1 MGCFGKNVSPCWAT
15 LPSPSNPLMSNDSIR
30 PINVAEELSQ
40 SFLEYSMSVIISRAL
55 PDVRDGLKP
64 SQRRVLYAMRQ
75 LGVAPN
81 KAHVKCA
88 KIVGE
93 TMGNFHPHGDQSI
106 YTTLVNMGQPWS
118 MRDMLVDG
126 QGNFGSV
133 EGDAPASMRY
143 TEARLHHLGMA
154 MMEDLDKDTV
164 DFQPNYD
171 GSQEEPTVLPS
182 AFPNFLVNG
191 GTGIAVGMATNL
203 APHNLGEVIDGICAQ
218 IDNPHITLPELMQ
231 HIKGP
236 DFPVSCE
243 IRGIRG
249 IQSYF
254 ETGRGSMRLRGKVEI
269 EENEGGKSIIV
280 IREVP
285 YGVNRATL
293 QERIAEL
300 VGEKILTGISGMRD
314 LSDEETRIEIELKRD
329 ARPQVVVNQLFK
341 LTSLETSFSVNMLAI
356 HEKRPKQLSLKEAI
370 DCYIE
375 HRREVILR
383 RTRYLLR
390 KAEERAELLE
400 AFLLALGHLDDF
412 IKIIRDSKNR
422 DEARERLAAYEF
434 STDTAESLGI
444 LIRSQAAIKGDRYVF
459 SERQVNAILELRLY
473 QLTGMEQDKVKG
485 EYDDVLV
492 NIKDLLDILAREAR
506 VLTIIKDELKLIK
519 DKYASP
525 RKCPI
530 LAEAGEVAMEDLIAN
545 DAMIVTL
552 SHRGYVKRT
561 PASEYRL
568 QGRGGKGLKG
578 METRSAGK
586 DEEEDFIE
594 HLFSVQAH
602 DYLMF
607 FTNTGRVYVERVYE
621 LPEGSRTAM
630 GRSIRNVLNLRPD
643 EKIAAL
649 LRLERT
655 TDDDGND
662 VTFREDAGFV
672 FFATKLGKVKKT
684 ALNDFRNYRKD
695 GIIAINLEEQNEL
708 IGVRLT
714 SGSNELV
721 LVTHEGL
728 SLRFHEEDSRPMGRN
743 SMGVMGIRPRET
755 DYVIGLALVTEDSTL
770 LVASENG
777 LGKRTPFDDYRKQS
791 RGGKGIITM
800 KVTEKTGPVV
810 GAVTV
815 TEKDELMLMTS
826 TGQSIRIRVSE
837 IRETGRNAQGVKL
850 LSLKDGEKLQDVS
863 LVIADGEDAPGES
876 TEASAPETPPA
887 SDAPEAQAD

>member
-1 MGCFGKNVSPCWAT
+1 
-15 LPSPSNPLMSNDSIR
+15 MSEEHIK

-75 LGVAPN
+75 LGVTPG
-81 KAHVKCA
+81 KPHVKCA
-88 KIVGE
+88 RIVGE

-106 YTTLVNMGQPWS
+106 YSTLVNMGQPWS
-118 MRDMLVDG
+118 MREMLVDG

-133 EGDAPASMRY
+133 EGDGAASMRY
-143 TEARLHHLGMA
+143 TEARLHPLGMA

-171 GSQEEPTVLPS
+171 GSQNEPTVLPS

-203 APHNLGEVIDGICAQ
+203 APHNLGEVVDAICAQ
-218 IDNPHITLPELMQ
+218 IDNPEITLPELMR
-231 HIKGP
+231 HIQGP

-249 IQSYF
+249 IEEYF
-254 ETGRGSMRLRGKVEI
+254 RTGRGSMRLRGKMEI
-269 EENEGGKSIIV
+269 EENAAGRSFII

-300 VGEKILTGISGMRD
+300 VNEKTLTGISGMRD
-314 LSDEETRIEIELKRD
+314 LSAEDTRIEIELKRD
-329 ARPQVVVNQLFK
+329 ARPQVVMAQLFK
-341 LTSLETSFSVNMLAI
+341 LTSMETSFSVNMLAI
-356 HEKRPKQLSLKEAI
+356 HKNRPKQLSLKEAI
-370 DCYIE
+370 DAYIE
-375 HRREVILR
+375 HRREVVIR
-383 RTRYLLR
+383 RTRWLLG

-412 IKIIRDSKNR
+412 IKIIRSSKNR
-422 DEARERLAAYEF
+422 DEARERLAAYQF
-434 STDTAESLGI
+434 PLATAEALGI
-444 LIRSQAAIKGDRYVF
+444 LIRSQAAVQGDTYAF

-473 QLTGMEQDKVKG
+473 QLTGMERDKVKA
-485 EYDDVLV
+485 EYDGVLAD
-492 NIKDLLDILAREAR
+492 IKDLLDILAREER
-506 VLTIIKDELKLIK
+506 VLILIK
-519 DKYASP
+519 DDLRAIKERFASP
-525 RKCPI
+525 RKCTI
-530 LAEAGEVAMEDLIAN
+530 VAEVGEVAMEDLIAN

-552 SHRGYVKRT
+552 SHRGCVKRT
-561 PASEYRL
+561 PVSEYRL
-568 QGRGGKGLKG
+568 QARGGKGLKG
-578 METRSAGK
+578 METRATGK
-586 DEEEDFIE
+586 NEPDDFIE

-602 DYLMF
+602 DYLLF
-607 FTNTGRVYVERVYE
+607 FTNTGRMYVERVYE

-630 GRSIRNVLNLRPD
+630 GRSIQNVLNLKPE

-649 LRLERT
+649 LRLERMV
-655 TDDDGND
+655 DENGND
-662 VTFREDAGFV
+662 ITFREEAGFV
-672 FFATKLGKVKKT
+672 FFATRSGKVKKT
-684 ALNDFRNYRKD
+684 ALYEFRNYRKD
-695 GIIAINLEEQNEL
+695 GLIAINLEENNEL

-714 SGSNELV
+714 SGSDEII

-728 SLRFHEEDSRPMGRN
+728 SLRFHEDDARPLGRGTA
-743 SMGVMGIRPRET
+743 GVMGIRPVEG
-755 DYVIGLALVTEDSTL
+755 DFVIGLALVTQGSTL

-777 LGKRTPFDDYRKQS
+777 IGKRTTFEDYRQQS

-800 KVTEKTGPVV
+800 KVTDKTGPVV

-815 TEKDELMLMTS
+815 TAGDELMLMTS
-826 TGQSIRIRVSE
+826 SGQSIRIRAAEV
-837 IRETGRNAQGVKL
+837 RETGRNAQGVKL
-850 LSLKDGEKLQDVS
+850 LTLREGEKLQDIS
-863 LVIADGEDAPGES
+863 IVIPDGEDAEETPAATDEDES
-876 TEASAPETPPA
+876 PAGPSDENTEAASNESADEPT
-887 SDAPEAQAD
+887 

>member
-1 MGCFGKNVSPCWAT
+1 
-15 LPSPSNPLMSNDSIR
+15 MSDSIK
-30 PINVAEELSQ
+30 PINVAEELSD
-40 SFLEYSMSVIISRAL
+40 SFLEYSMSVIVSRAL

-75 LGVAPN
+75 LGVTPT

-93 TMGNFHPHGDQSI
+93 TMGNFHPHGDSSI

-143 TEARLHHLGMA
+143 TEARLHPLGMA

-164 DFQPNYD
+164 IFQPNYD
-171 GSQEEPTVLPS
+171 GSQEEPSVMPA

-218 IDNPHITLPELMQ
+218 IDNPQITLPELME

-243 IRGIRG
+243 VRGIRG
-249 IQSYF
+249 IESYF

-269 EENEGGKSIIV
+269 EENENGKSMIT

-300 VGEKILTGISGMRD
+300 VNEKTLTGISGMRD

-356 HEKRPKQLSLKEAI
+356 HEKRPKQFSLKEAI
-370 DCYIE
+370 DAYIE
-375 HRREVILR
+375 HRRDVVLR
-383 RTRYLLR
+383 RTRYLLN

-422 DEARERLAAYEF
+422 DEARSRLAAYEF
-434 STDTAESLGI
+434 STATAEKLGI
-444 LIRSQAAIKGDRYVF
+444 MIRSQAAIKGDNYVF

-485 EYDDVLV
+485 EYDGILV
-492 NIKDLLDILAREAR
+492 DIKDFMDILAREVR
-506 VLTIIKDELKLIK
+506 VLTIIKEELQAIRE
-519 DKYASP
+519 KYATP
-525 RKCPI
+525 RKCEI

-561 PASEYRL
+561 PATEYRL

-578 METRSAGK
+578 METRTAGK
-586 DEEEDFIE
+586 GEEDDFIE

-630 GRSIRNVLNLRPD
+630 GRSIKNVLNLKP
-643 EKIAAL
+643 EEQIAAM

-662 VTFREDAGFV
+662 VTFREDGGFV
-672 FFATKLGKVKKT
+672 FFATRTGKVKKT

-695 GIIAINLEEQNEL
+695 GIIAIKLEEENEL
-708 IGVRLT
+708 IDVRLT
-714 SGSNELV
+714 SGSDELI
-721 LVTHEGL
+721 LVTNGGL
-728 SLRFHEEDSRPMGRN
+728 SLRFHEDNTRSMGRS
-743 SMGVMGIRPRET
+743 SMGVMGIRPREK
-755 DYVIGLALVTEDSTL
+755 DYVIGLALVTEGNTL

-777 LGKRTPFDDYRKQS
+777 LGKRTPFDDYRTQT

-800 KVTEKTGPVV
+800 KVTEKTGQVV
-810 GAVTV
+810 GAATV
-815 TEKDELMLMTS
+815 CDEDELMLMTS
-826 TGQSIRIRVSE
+826 KGQSIRIRVSE
-837 IRETGRNAQGVKL
+837 IRTTGRNAQGVKL
-850 LSLKDGEKLQDVS
+850 LTLKKGEKLQDVS
-863 LVIADGEDAPGES
+863 SVVPDGEDSTGEDS
-876 TEASAPETPPA
+876 AENDGEATE
-887 SDAPEAQAD
+887 SDAPAEDTAPESDES

>member
-1 MGCFGKNVSPCWAT
+1 
-15 LPSPSNPLMSNDSIR
+15 MSQEQIK
-30 PINVAEELSQ
+30 PINVAEELSS

-75 LGVAPN
+75 LGVTPG

-106 YTTLVNMGQPWS
+106 YSTLVNMGQPWS

-133 EGDAPASMRY
+133 EGDAAASMRY

-171 GSQEEPTVLPS
+171 GSQNEPTVLPS

-203 APHNLGEVIDGICAQ
+203 APHNLGEIIDGICAQ
-218 IDNPHITLPELMQ
+218 IDKPDISLPELM
-231 HIKGP
+231 HYIKGP
-236 DFPVSCE
+236 DFPVACE

-249 IQSYF
+249 IEDYF
-254 ETGRGSMRLRGKVEI
+254 RTGRGSMRLRGRVEI

-300 VGEKILTGISGMRD
+300 VNEKVLTGISGMRD

-341 LTSLETSFSVNMLAI
+341 LTALETSFSVNMLAI
-356 HEKRPKQLSLKEAI
+356 HQNRPKQLSLKEAI
-370 DCYIE
+370 DAYIE
-375 HRREVILR
+375 HRREVIIR
-383 RTRYLLR
+383 RTRYLLG

-422 DEARERLAAYEF
+422 EEARERLIAYNF
-434 STDTAESLGI
+434 PVATAESLGI
-444 LIRSQAAIKGDRYVF
+444 LIRSQAAIQGDRYVF

-473 QLTGMEQDKVKG
+473 QLTGMERDKVKG
-485 EYDDVLV
+485 EYDGVLID
-492 NIKDLLDILAREAR
+492 IKDLLDILARESR
-506 VLTIIKDELKLIK
+506 VLTIIKDELRLIK
-519 DKYASP
+519 DKHATP

-530 LAEAGEVAMEDLIAN
+530 VAEAGEVAMEDLIAN

-578 METRSAGK
+578 METKATAK
-586 DEEEDFIE
+586 DQPDDFVE

-621 LPEGSRTAM
+621 LPEGGRTST
-630 GRSIRNVLNLRPD
+630 GRSIRNVLNLKPD

-655 TDDDGND
+655 VDENGND
-662 VTFREDAGFV
+662 ITFREEAGFV
-672 FFATKLGKVKKT
+672 FFATRTGKVKKT

-695 GIIAINLEEQNEL
+695 GIIAIILEEDNEL

-714 SGSNELV
+714 SGSDEIIM
-721 LVTHEGL
+721 VTHEGI
-728 SLRFHEEDSRPMGRN
+728 SLRFHEEDSRPMGRS
-743 SMGVMGIRPRET
+743 SMGVMGIRPVEG
-755 DYVIGLALVTEDSTL
+755 DYVVGLALVTHGSTL

-777 LGKRTPFDDYRKQS
+777 LGKRTPFDDYRRQS

-800 KVTEKTGPVV
+800 KVTDKTGPVV

-815 TEKDELMLMTS
+815 VDSDELMLMTS
-826 TGQSIRIRVSE
+826 TGQSIRIRVNE

-850 LSLKDGEKLQDVS
+850 LTLKDGEKLQDIS
-863 LVIADGEDAPGES
+863 LVIPDGEDAEGTVTLGIEDE
-876 TEASAPETPPA
+876 TERGLQSADG
-887 SDAPEAQAD
+887 SDELERGLQSAEDPDENAAD

>member
-1 MGCFGKNVSPCWAT
+1 
-15 LPSPSNPLMSNDSIR
+15 MSQESIK
-30 PINVAEELSQ
+30 PINVAEELSS

-75 LGVAPN
+75 LGVTPG
-81 KAHVKCA
+81 KPHVKCA
-88 KIVGE
+88 RIVGE
-93 TMGNFHPHGDQSI
+93 TMGNFHPHGDSSI
-106 YTTLVNMGQPWS
+106 YSTLVNMGQPWS

-133 EGDAPASMRY
+133 EGDGAASMRY

-171 GSQEEPTVLPS
+171 GSQNEPTVLPS

-218 IDNPHITLPELMQ
+218 IDKPDISLPELMQ
-231 HIKGP
+231 YIKGP
-236 DFPVSCE
+236 DFPVACE

-249 IQSYF
+249 IEEYF
-254 ETGRGSMRLRGKVEI
+254 RTGRGSMRLRGKVEI
-269 EENEGGKSIIV
+269 EENENGRSIIT

-293 QERIAEL
+293 QERIAAL
-300 VGEKILTGISGMRD
+300 VNEKILTGISGMRD
-314 LSDEETRIEIELKRD
+314 LSDAETRIEIELKRD

-341 LTSLETSFSVNMLAI
+341 LTALETSFSVNMLAI
-356 HEKRPKQLSLKEAI
+356 HQNRPKQLSLKEAI
-370 DCYIE
+370 DAYIE
-375 HRREVILR
+375 HRREVIIR
-383 RTRYLLR
+383 RTRYLLG

-422 DEARERLAAYEF
+422 DEARERLAAYQF
-434 STDTAESLGI
+434 PLATAEALGI
-444 LIRSQAAIKGDRYVF
+444 LIRSQAAIQGVNYVF

-473 QLTGMEQDKVKG
+473 QLTGMERDKVKG
-485 EYDDVLV
+485 EYDSILID
-492 NIKDLLDILAREAR
+492 IKDLMDILAREER
-506 VLTIIKDELKLIK
+506 VLTIIKDELRVIK
-519 DKYASP
+519 DKHATP

-578 METRSAGK
+578 METRATGK
-586 DEEEDFIE
+586 DEPNDFIE

-602 DYLMF
+602 DYVMF

-621 LPEGSRTAM
+621 LPEGTRTSM
-630 GRSIRNVLNLRPD
+630 GRSIRNVLNLKPE

-655 TDDDGND
+655 VDEDGND

-672 FFATKLGKVKKT
+672 FFATRSGKVKKT

-695 GIIAINLEEQNEL
+695 GIIAINLEENNEL

-714 SGSNELV
+714 CGSNEIV

-728 SLRFHEEDSRPMGRN
+728 SLRFHEDDTRSLGRDTA
-743 SMGVMGIRPRET
+743 GVMGIRPVEG
-755 DYVIGLALVTEDSTL
+755 DFVVGLALVTQGSTL

-777 LGKRTPFDDYRKQS
+777 LGKRTDFEEYRTQA

-800 KVTEKTGPVV
+800 KVTDRTGPVV

-815 TEKDELMLMTS
+815 TNADELMLMTS
-826 TGQSIRIRVSE
+826 TGQSIRIRVAE
-837 IRETGRNAQGVKL
+837 IRETGRNAMGVKL
-850 LSLKDGEKLQDVS
+850 LTLKEGEKLQDIS
-863 LVIADGEDAPGES
+863 LFIPDGEDADAAVDIS
-876 TEASAPETPPA
+876 TDSAVDPPTDSPA
-887 SDAPEAQAD
+887 